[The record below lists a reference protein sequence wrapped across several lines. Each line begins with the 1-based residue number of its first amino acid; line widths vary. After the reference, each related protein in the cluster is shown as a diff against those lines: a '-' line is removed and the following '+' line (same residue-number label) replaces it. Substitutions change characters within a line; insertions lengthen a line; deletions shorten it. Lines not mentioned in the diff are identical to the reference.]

1 MTNLIFL
8 ALPLVI
14 YLSLATLPKG
24 RPAAVG
30 LAIALVVVA
39 ALRLTVPA
47 AGPASLVAFAGVA
60 MAAIAQGARA
70 AFGPRLPSNLY
81 FALLGV
87 LPLIAIALLTLT
99 VGE

>member
-1 MTNLIFL
+1 MTNLVFL

-24 RPAAVG
+24 RPAATG
-30 LAIALVVVA
+30 LAIALVFVA
-39 ALRLTVPA
+39 ILRLTMPV
-47 AGPASLVAFAGVA
+47 AGPASFVALAGIA
-60 MAAIAQGARA
+60 MAAIAQGLRTAL
-70 AFGPRLPSNLY
+70 GPRLPPRLY

-99 VGE
+99 VGD